1 MSYSYEVSRVIDAP
15 VETVWAVWTE
25 EKHNEG
31 LFHAVPGSAKIDL
44 RPGGA
49 WSIVMRV
56 PDGTEAPMGGTYGEI
71 VPNERLVT
79 FMDTAPG
86 AEPAQTTMDLVETDG
101 GNEDHAEPDLCHQ
114 GGVRHDQ
121 GGQHDAARVV
131 RRLRRHDQVV
141 RTAIRVCVPAAA
153 LLRAAAN
160 ASASRSG
167 RSTSSPWP
175 PYASTSRT

>member
-1 MSYSYEVSRVIDAP
+1 MSYSYEVSRVVDAP

-49 WSIVMRV
+49 WSITMRV

-86 AEPAQTTMDLVETDG
+86 ADPSQTTMDLVETDG
-101 GNEDHAEPDLCHQ
+101 GTKITLSQTCATKEE
-114 GGVRHDQ
+114 HDMSKE
-121 GGQHDAARVV
+121 GS
-131 RRLRRHDQVV
+131 
-141 RTAIRVCVPAAA
+141 TM
-153 LLRAAAN
+153 LLEWCADYVA
-160 ASASRSG
+160 
-167 RSTSSPWP
+167 TVK
-175 PYASTSRT
+175 

>member
-49 WSIVMRV
+49 WSITMRV

-86 AEPAQTTMDLVETDG
+86 AEPAATTMDLVEVDG
-101 GNEDHAEPDLCHQ
+101 GTKVTLSQTCATKEEYDMTKE
-114 GGVRHDQ
+114 GS
-121 GGQHDAARVV
+121 
-131 RRLRRHDQVV
+131 
-141 RTAIRVCVPAAA
+141 TM
-153 LLRAAAN
+153 LLEWCADYVA
-160 ASASRSG
+160 
-167 RSTSSPWP
+167 TVK
-175 PYASTSRT
+175 

>member
-101 GNEDHAEPDLCHQ
+101 ATKITLSQTCATKEEYDMTKEGS
-114 GGVRHDQ
+114 
-121 GGQHDAARVV
+121 
-131 RRLRRHDQVV
+131 
-141 RTAIRVCVPAAA
+141 TM
-153 LLRAAAN
+153 LLEWCADYVA
-160 ASASRSG
+160 
-167 RSTSSPWP
+167 TIK
-175 PYASTSRT
+175 